1 MHPYLHGHAA
11 PVVAAHAARTVDSS
25 SAYLAAHLRPGMR
38 VLDVGC
44 GPGSITLDLA
54 RRVAP
59 GEVVGIDASASVIAS
74 ARAAAEAAGDSR
86 TQFETADAMR
96 LPFDDNAFDVVH
108 AHQVLQHVPDPVG
121 VLREMARVTRP
132 GGLVAARDADYE
144 AMTWAPAHPG
154 LDRWLELYR
163 AAARGTGGEPD
174 AGRHLL
180 GWAHAAGLTGV
191 TATASVWCFAD
202 DTARQWWGGQWQRR
216 AVESGF
222 HDQVVAQGLADA
234 GDIAHVVDGWRE
246 WTASRDGWFVIVH
259 GEILASV

>member
-11 PVVAAHAARTVDSS
+11 PVVAAHAARTVDNSA
-25 SAYLAAHLRPGMR
+25 AYLAAHLRPGMR

-86 TQFETADAMR
+86 TRFETADATR
-96 LPFDDNAFDVVH
+96 LPFDADAFDVVH